1 MPRAEIM
8 SAMLKPS
15 SRERIARRP
24 SLHTG
29 LPSSWNNSLRQCAG
43 AILLFALATVVTQQ
57 AALGVV
63 LLGLVRSF
71 ALLVFVAGGVMY
83 PYSRIR
89 AAQQARGD
97 ASQDPDAKAKASGA
111 PASLNSFPQSF
122 PQSGSSGATR
132 GDVRRSQAPPPSGSG
147 ADATSVAAEAAA
159 APFSPPRV
167 DGPSRPTGSARRL
180 TVKSKPFW
188 ESREQSNPPRS
199 GEADAKLKVKA
210 EVEPWPTHRSRLA
223 RAADADAARFPAA
236 PPTEEE
242 VEREAQEGCAE
253 RASAMLAQLM
263 AQGQRPSARV
273 CHAVVRAYAAAGR
286 PAQASAWLE
295 RMLAAGLRPEAHA
308 FNAAMGAH
316 FGAADSDGGEG
327 ARALLARMVQLQW
340 PSLRWVQGHWASRL
354 EDIDCC

>member
-1 MPRAEIM
+1 MPPAEIM
-8 SAMLKPS
+8 SATPKPS
-15 SRERIARRP
+15 SRQRIARRP
-24 SLHTG
+24 SVHTG

-89 AAQQARGD
+89 AAQQARRD
-97 ASQDPDAKAKASGA
+97 ASQDPDAKAEASRV
-111 PASLNSFPQSF
+111 PASPKSFPQSF
-122 PQSGSSGATR
+122 PQSGGSGATR
-132 GDVRRSQAPPPSGSG
+132 GVVRRSQAPPPSGSG
-147 ADATSVAAEAAA
+147 ADASSGAAEAK
-159 APFSPPRV
+159 V
-167 DGPSRPTGSARRL
+167 
-180 TVKSKPFW
+180 
-188 ESREQSNPPRS
+188 
-199 GEADAKLKVKA
+199 KVKA

-223 RAADADAARFPAA
+223 RTADADAACFLAA

-273 CHAVVRAYAAAGR
+273 CNALVRAHAAAGR

-295 RMLAAGLRPEAHA
+295 RMLAAGLRPDAHV

-316 FGAADSDGGEG
+316 VGAAD
-327 ARALLARMVQLQW
+327 
-340 PSLRWVQGHWASRL
+340 
-354 EDIDCC
+354 

>member
-1 MPRAEIM
+1 MPPAEIM
-8 SAMLKPS
+8 TTAPKPS
-15 SRERIARRP
+15 SRQRIARRP
-24 SLHTG
+24 SVHTG
-29 LPSSWNNSLRQCAG
+29 LPSSWNSSLRQCAG

-89 AAQQARGD
+89 AAQQARRD
-97 ASQDPDAKAKASGA
+97 ASQDPDAKAEASRV
-111 PASLNSFPQSF
+111 PASPKSFPQSF
-122 PQSGSSGATR
+122 PQSGGSGATR
-132 GDVRRSQAPPPSGSG
+132 GVVRRSQAPPPSGSG

-159 APFSPPRV
+159 SPPRV

-188 ESREQSNPPRS
+188 ETREQSHPPRS
-199 GEADAKLKVKA
+199 GETEAKVKVKA

-223 RAADADAARFPAA
+223 RAADADAACFLAA

-273 CHAVVRAYAAAGR
+273 CNALVRAHAAAGR
-286 PAQASAWLE
+286 PAQAAAWLSNPDPN
-295 RMLAAGLRPEAHA
+295 LDP
-308 FNAAMGAH
+308 N
-316 FGAADSDGGEG
+316 
-327 ARALLARMVQLQW
+327 
-340 PSLRWVQGHWASRL
+340 PSPNPNPNPNPSPNP
-354 EDIDCC
+354 